1 MLVIG
6 CGAGEAALFLAREY
20 PRARVRGVDGSA
32 EMIRKASARVG
43 LDPEGRIAFKVGR
56 PRSLPYPDGFFD
68 LVAQIDSNPALAEI
82 ARVLLPGGYLILAQ
96 TGGSRITGL
105 LAPLLRRR
113 LSHHRIE
120 PIETAD
126 AGDGSFLL
134 GRRISDA

>member
-1 MLVIG
+1 M
-6 CGAGEAALFLAREY
+6 
-20 PRARVRGVDGSA
+20 RGVDGSS
-32 EMIRKASARVG
+32 RD
-43 LDPEGRIAFKVGR
+43 DPQGIGPGSGWS
-56 PRSLPYPDGFFD
+56 PRDGSCFERLAGPGSLPYPDGFFD